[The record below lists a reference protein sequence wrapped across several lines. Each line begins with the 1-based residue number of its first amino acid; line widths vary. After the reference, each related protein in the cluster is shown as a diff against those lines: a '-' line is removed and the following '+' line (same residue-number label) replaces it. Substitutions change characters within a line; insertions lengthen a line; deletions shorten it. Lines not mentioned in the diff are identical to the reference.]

1 MSDRAATDN
10 VASLYRRFRPGRF
23 AEMRGQEHVVRALQG
38 AVANDRIVH
47 AYLFSG
53 PRGTGK
59 TTTARILAKALNCES
74 PVNGDAC
81 NTCDSC
87 VAITRGT
94 SLDVVELDAAS
105 NNGVD
110 DIREIISGAW
120 HGTPGRWKVYIVDE
134 VHMLS
139 KAAEAAFLKTLEEP
153 PPHVVFVLA
162 TTDPHKVVATI
173 RSRTQHLEFR
183 LLNADTLN
191 ELLHEVRDAA
201 HLEIDEETLAAA
213 VRMGR
218 GSARDALS
226 ALDQV
231 MATGSLGDAAPPFDV
246 LLEALANADAVTI
259 LTALS
264 DLSHQGWDAE
274 QLAESFAGELRQI
287 FLLLVAPD
295 VSDALDIDRDRLSNW
310 GRQLG
315 LPRTVRA
322 LETVGRTLRE
332 MKSSPVPSIM
342 LEVALVR
349 LARPELDDAVS
360 ALDER
365 LARLERMIEKGG
377 LPAAAPT
384 PAVAAPREPIAKV
397 ARPASASGS
406 ATASAPTPA
415 PTPTPSPAAPS
426 PESQAAPSPSAPL
439 ASSPEA
445 PATASAPAPSTAD
458 ETLTFEVVADR
469 FHSRVVPRLSRSAS
483 IFLTTAELRSFSGS
497 VLTIAVPSEALR
509 VSSEKIQSGLRSA
522 LEHEFRQTIQV
533 TWIVDPAMERGA
545 TSIADPA
552 APPPRPTP
560 PRVEDMESLDDRE
573 IAESDDLADTS
584 VASMLITE
592 AFPGAEELS

>member
-1 MSDRAATDN
+1 MSDRVANEN

-23 AEMRGQEHVVRALQG
+23 SEMRGQEHIVRALQG
-38 AVANDRIVH
+38 AVSNDRVVH

-59 TTTARILAKALNCES
+59 TTTARILAKALNCEN
-74 PVNGDAC
+74 PEDGDAC
-81 NTCDSC
+81 NRCSSC
-87 VAITRGT
+87 IAITRGT

-110 DIREIISGAW
+110 DIREIIAGAW

-173 RSRTQHLEFR
+173 RSRTQHLEVR
-183 LLNADTLN
+183 LLSAETLQS
-191 ELLHEVRDAA
+191 LLGEVRDAA
-201 HLEIDEETLAAA
+201 HLDLDDETLAAA

-218 GSARDALS
+218 GSARDAVS

-231 MATGSLGDAAPPFDV
+231 LATGSLGDATPPFDD
-246 LLEALANADAVTI
+246 LLGALVNADAVQT

-264 DLSHQGWDAE
+264 ELARLGWDAE
-274 QLAESFAGELRQI
+274 QLAESFAGELRQV
-287 FLLLVAPD
+287 FLLLVAPE
-295 VSDALDIDRDRLSNW
+295 VSDALDVDRERLTEW

-315 LPRTVRA
+315 LPRTVRS

-349 LARPELDDAVS
+349 LSRPELDDSVS

-365 LARLERMIEKGG
+365 LTRLERLVAQGATAPA
-377 LPAAAPT
+377 PAAP
-384 PAVAAPREPIAKV
+384 PAPREPIANL
-397 ARPASASGS
+397 ARPAAKVAS
-406 ATASAPTPA
+406 TPA
-415 PTPTPSPAAPS
+415 PAARREIANTAPATKLAPATEQPAAP
-426 PESQAAPSPSAPL
+426 E
-439 ASSPEA
+439 
-445 PATASAPAPSTAD
+445 PAPVVATPEPA
-458 ETLTFEVVADR
+458 ETSKDDLSFDEVVER
-469 FHSRVVPRLSRSAS
+469 FTTRVVPRLSRSAS
-483 IFLTTAELRSFSGS
+483 IFLATSQVRSFAGS
-497 VLTIAVPSEALR
+497 TLTIAVPSEAMR
-509 VSSEKIQSGLRSA
+509 ASSDKIQSGLRSA

-533 TWIVDPAMERGA
+533 SWIVDASMERGG
-545 TSIADPA
+545 TTIADPT
-552 APPPRPTP
+552 APPPRPAP
-560 PRVEDMESLDDRE
+560 SRDEDVVDMNDQE
-573 IAESDDLADTS
+573 IAESDDLDATS
-584 VASMLITE
+584 VASMLISE
-592 AFPGAEELS
+592 AFPGAEEVE